1 MTNNTKNNYNNCRL
15 ILNCNVCN
23 KEVERTRFFEK
34 VTCFT
39 CKRAN
44 MNTYYKAWY
53 KSKKPKDK
61 KPKGKVKILGEEF
74 EVGKTLIAPENEK
87 TREYIKAMKGN
98 I

>member
-1 MTNNTKNNYNNCRL
+1 MPSV
-15 ILNCNVCN
+15 ILNCNLCN

-34 VTCFT
+34 VTCFA

-53 KSKKPKDK
+53 KSKKPKE
-61 KPKGKVKILGEEF
+61 KVKILGEEF